1 VPPEPADPA
10 EASWPV
16 EEVELLAAPETV
28 RVQDFRTSVAEET
41 PTRPTPPPPTRRRG
55 GWGRGLLSWVA
66 VILVALLISFGL
78 RLFVVQT
85 FWIPSPSMEPT
96 LHGCHGCN
104 NDRVLVD
111 KVSYRLHPIRRGD
124 VIVFDRPREVTEPD
138 RYLIKRVIGIP
149 GDTVSGHDGKVW
161 IDNRPLNE
169 PYVNRKCG
177 PLLSFRATTVPPGK
191 VFVMGD
197 NRCNSFDSRL
207 FGSIPTSTVIGR
219 AFLVIWPV
227 SHRHWL

>member
-1 VPPEPADPA
+1 V
-10 EASWPV
+10 EAPGPV
-16 EEVELLAAPETV
+16 EEVELLAARETV
-28 RVQDFRTSVAEET
+28 RVQDFRTPAADER
-41 PTRPTPPPPTRRRG
+41 PARPTPPPSRRSA

-66 VILVALLISFGL
+66 VIVVALLISFGL
-78 RLFVVQT
+78 RLFVVES

-124 VIVFDRPREVTEPD
+124 VIVFDRPKGVVDPD
-138 RYLIKRVIGIP
+138 KYLIKRVIGIP

-161 IDNRPLNE
+161 IGTRPLSEAYLN
-169 PYVNRKCG
+169 PKCG
-177 PLLSFRATTVPPGK
+177 PPLSFGATTVPPGK
-191 VFVMGD
+191 VFVLGD
-197 NRCNSFDSRL
+197 NRCDSFDSRL

-219 AFLVIWPV
+219 AFLVIWPI